1 MNRRELVA
9 AIAEASGEDKKT
21 VDAMLKTTVDVIT
34 ETVQKGDPVVIS
46 GFAKFAKVQRA
57 ARIGRNPAT
66 GAEIKIP
73 AKTVA
78 KITILKGFKDAVLAK
93 PAKKAPAKKAAAPKR

>member
-1 MNRRELVA
+1 VNRRELVA

-21 VDAMLKTTVDVIT
+21 VDNLLKTTVDVIT

-46 GFAKFAKVQRA
+46 GFAKFAKIDRA
-57 ARIGRNPAT
+57 ARMGRNPAT
-66 GAEIKIP
+66 GEAIKIP

-93 PAKKAPAKKAAAPKR
+93 PAKKAAAAKKR